1 MNCADYQDWIQ
12 HRLDGEAGP
21 SEAGDEHR
29 RSCPQCASLDTAM
42 ARLERGLRL
51 TPVPLPSDRLAEA
64 ITFQVLSEQR
74 TTARR
79 RVLVYVAA
87 MAACLLL
94 GIYLGG
100 RRSNDT
106 QPTPTDPVK
115 VVTIPATEDKPKVND
130 RVGEAGEALA
140 SLFSRTADEAV
151 GQGKLLLPST
161 PMPPMPPDVTTLP
174 PALEPPA
181 QSIKDAGQGVTA
193 GLEPVTSSARRAFQM
208 FVRDMPPVA
217 QAVQ

>member
-1 MNCADYQDWIQ
+1 MNCADYQDWVQ
-12 HRLDGEAGP
+12 RRLDGDTEP
-21 SEAGDEHR
+21 SEVGDEHR
-29 RSCPQCASLDTAM
+29 RSCPQCARLDTAM

-51 TPVPLPSDRLAEA
+51 TPVPLPSDRLAEM
-64 ITFQVLSEQR
+64 ITYQVLSEQR

-94 GIYLGG
+94 GIYLGS
-100 RRSNDT
+100 RRGNENVSPEPRVPVEIATN
-106 QPTPTDPVK
+106 PLTD
-115 VVTIPATEDKPKVND
+115 EKPKVND

-140 SLFSRTADEAV
+140 TLFSRTADEAV

-161 PMPPMPPDVTTLP
+161 PMTPMTPDVTALP

-181 QSIKDAGQGVTA
+181 QSIKEAGQGVTA
-193 GLEPVTSSARRAFQM
+193 GLEPVTSSARRAFNM
-208 FVRDMPPVA
+208 FMRDMPPVT
-217 QAVQ
+217 Q